1 MTDAISPTSV
11 VPAAETREP
20 DASSL
25 SRIAGDFNSFLQLLT
40 AQVSNQDPLAP
51 MDSSTFVT
59 QLAQLSQVEQ
69 TVAVNT
75 NLEGI
80 SSQIAAA
87 NNLTDVDLIG
97 REVTIV
103 GDNFSNTSA
112 EGKLGYELAAEASTV
127 TARIKAEDGTILRTF
142 AGLPTLPG
150 ERQEVAWDGL
160 DETGAPVANETLVFD
175 LEALDDKGEPVPF
188 IGYVSAIV
196 ESVLLDGD
204 AAQLMLSTGETI
216 PSSSV
221 LSIQ

>member
-1 MTDAISPTSV
+1 MTDAISS
-11 VPAAETREP
+11 VPATPVAEPREQ
-20 DASSL
+20 DASAL
-25 SRIAGDFNSFLQLLT
+25 TRLAGDFNSFLQLLT

-97 REVTIV
+97 RDVTVV
-103 GDNFSNTSA
+103 GESFRNTS
-112 EGKLGYELAAEASTV
+112 GTLGYELAAEATSV
-127 TARIKAEDGTILRTF
+127 TALIKSENGEVLRTMG
-142 AGLPTLPG
+142 GLPGGPG
-150 ERQEVAWDGL
+150 TRQEVVWDGL
-160 DETGAPVANETLVFD
+160 DDTGAEILNENLTFE
-175 LEALDDKGEPVPF
+175 LEALDAEGEPVPF
-188 IGYVSAIV
+188 IGYVSASV
-196 ESVLLDGD
+196 ESVLLEGD
-204 AAQLMLSTGETI
+204 TSQLVLSTGETI

-221 LSIQ
+221 LAVQ